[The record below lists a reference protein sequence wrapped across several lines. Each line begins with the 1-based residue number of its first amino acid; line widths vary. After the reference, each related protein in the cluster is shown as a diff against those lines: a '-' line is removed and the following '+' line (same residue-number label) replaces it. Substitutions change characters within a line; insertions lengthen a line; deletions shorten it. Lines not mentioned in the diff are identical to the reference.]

1 MPSGSVFP
9 NVAVKKPSRS
19 NVNLSTTRRFSCNV
33 GTLIPAL
40 TLPVQS
46 GDKVHMSI
54 SALVKTLPFVGPLM
68 GSFKVQ
74 MDTFYFP
81 YRYYNSWLHDDRT
94 DFDPYDIK
102 FPLAWYG
109 LLGFAPSSSN
119 NSSTGDDFNA
129 SYPYYNTIAP
139 GSLWNF
145 LGVGYDEAPFDYR
158 QLQQVATNTTT
169 VFQNI
174 QAHGFSPQR
183 FINAVP
189 LLGYWDIFRSYYANT
204 QESNFPYISFSGTMG
219 TATSGL
225 TPSIDYSLG
234 SCPLSVID
242 DARQTILQTPGNE
255 HLIIPLINHSLDSSD
270 EYAGLF
276 PSTAENGLN
285 CYSTL
290 LSYCSQGGMAL
301 KTYKSDRFTTWLN
314 AETYYENMASSSML
328 VSNVPSNVSAVTTSE
343 QNRSYGPNALIGNIA
358 DSSTNYI
365 VGMQSSHFGSLDSGD
380 IGNVPYNQSVLGGTM
395 NAYQKWEGYGLS
407 AGMDGNAYRLLED
420 AQYTQA
426 FGGTVYGAQHPREWN
441 QLNYTGF
448 MPQGTDMGAQIPMS
462 TDSVIPALGPYNDWS
477 SRQNVAIGRLSMDAL
492 YFASHL
498 DRMLKRTQLAGGR
511 YSDWNYVQ
519 YGNSIRAI
527 VETPTFIRSHSFTL
541 SCEDVV
547 QTSESTTENPL
558 GTLAGRGRSGA
569 TGRHVNFY
577 VPEHGFLMTIFSIS
591 PYVDYSQG
599 MSWYLRM
606 TSLGDIHVP
615 VLDGIG
621 FQDLISDDLTTAYTV
636 APQTTVGNIDNDY
649 HYGYYGIGKQPAFIE
664 WMTNENRVYGD
675 FADPDRLMYMTL
687 CRRFTNWSVN
697 LGNWIGSD
705 DSEPSYSAEVNFST
719 YIDPRDWN
727 YCFADTSLESQN
739 FWVQLA
745 FNITA
750 KRVISKKIMPHL

>member
-1 MPSGSVFP
+1 MPKGSVFP
-9 NVAVKKPSRS
+9 KVAVKKPSRS

-54 SALVKTLPFVGPLM
+54 STLVKTLPFVGPLM

-109 LLGFAPSSSN
+109 LLGFAPADASSS
-119 NSSTGDDFNA
+119 SGSDFNV

-145 LGVGYDEAPFDYR
+145 LGVGYDEAPFDHR
-158 QLQQVATNTTT
+158 QLQDTATNITTT
-169 VFQNI
+169 FQGI
-174 QAHGFSPQR
+174 QAHGFSAQR
-183 FINAVP
+183 YINAVP

-204 QESNFPYISFSGTMG
+204 QEPNFPYISFSGTMG
-219 TATSGL
+219 SATSQL
-225 TPSIDYSLG
+225 SNKVDYSLA
-234 SCPLSVID
+234 SSPLSVID

-255 HLIIPLINHSLDSSD
+255 HVIIPLINDTTGFPTTAQ
-270 EYAGLF
+270 YTGLF
-276 PSTAENGLN
+276 PNTAESGLN

-290 LSYCSQGGMAL
+290 LSYCAQGGMAL

-314 AETYYENMASSSML
+314 AETYYQNMASSSML
-328 VSNVPSNVSAVTTSE
+328 VSNVPSNVAASTISE
-343 QNRSYGPNALIGNIA
+343 QTYGVGPNALAG
-358 DSSTNYI
+358 STRTSLSDVY
-365 VGMQSSHFGSLDSGD
+365 VSWQSNSFGTTDPDNGTTNT
-380 IGNVPYNQSVLGGTM
+380 GVQNVLGGTY
-395 NAYQKWEGYGLS
+395 NTYQNWEGYGLS
-407 AGMDGNAYRLLED
+407 RAAVDGLDSRLLED

-441 QLNYTGF
+441 QLNYKGF
-448 MPQGTDMGAQIPMS
+448 IPQGTDMAAQIS
-462 TDSVIPALGPYNDWS
+462 TDNVANPYNDWS

-527 VETPTFIRSHSFTL
+527 VEAPTFIRSHSFTL

-547 QTSESTTENPL
+547 QTSETSADNPL

-577 VPEHGFLMTIFSIS
+577 VPEHGFMMTIFSIS

-636 APQTTVGNIDNDY
+636 TPQTTVGNIDNDY

-687 CRRFTNWSVN
+687 CRRFADWSVD
-697 LGNWIGSD
+697 LGNWIGS
-705 DSEPSYSAEVNFST
+705 SNATPAYSAEVNFSS

-745 FNITA
+745 FHITA

>member
-1 MPSGSVFP
+1 MPKGSVFP
-9 NVAVKKPSRS
+9 KVAVKKPSRS

-68 GSFKVQ
+68 GSFKIQ

-102 FPLAWYG
+102 FPLAAINALPNG
-109 LLGFAPSSSN
+109 L
-119 NSSTGDDFNA
+119 D
-129 SYPYYNTIAP
+129 SYPYYNAP
-139 GSLWNF
+139 VSPGCLWNY
-145 LGVGYDEAPFDYR
+145 LGIGYETYLVTGA
-158 QLQQVATNTTT
+158 VSTAATGVNRY
-169 VFQNI
+169 F
-174 QAHGFSPQR
+174 
-183 FINAVP
+183 NAVP

-204 QESNFPYISFSGTMG
+204 QEKTFPFICGPSVPSS
-219 TATSGL
+219 TSQTGL
-225 TPSIDYSLG
+225 QINILNCDLSI
-234 SCPLSVID
+234 ID
-242 DARQTILQTPGNE
+242 ESRQVILQTPGNE
-255 HLIIPLINHSLDSSD
+255 HLILPVFSGSDSYSGSD
-270 EYAGLF
+270 AGSVDNKSGTKYMWYPYTEK
-276 PSTAENGLN
+276 PSTNNFSSETVSGWFSPYASFYNAK
-285 CYSTL
+285 TA
-290 LSYCSQGGMAL
+290 QGGLAL

-314 AETYYENMASSSML
+314 AETYYQNMASSSML
-328 VSNVPSNVSAVTTSE
+328 VSNVPANAGD
-343 QNRSYGPNALIGNIA
+343 QLNGPNGLVYYNGSTLDPAFQFALVGEGSDESINNIVADVDVIG
-358 DSSTNYI
+358 
-365 VGMQSSHFGSLDSGD
+365 GQK
-380 IGNVPYNQSVLGGTM
+380 YNK
-395 NAYQKWEGYGLS
+395 YQNWEGYGLS
-407 AGMDGNAYRLLED
+407 GARHCSVSGNTSSMIATPISD

-441 QLNYTGF
+441 QLNGTGF
-448 MPQGTDMGAQIPMS
+448 IPQGNDMSAAVATS
-462 TDSVIPALGPYNDWS
+462 GPYNDWS

-527 VETPTFIRSHSFTL
+527 VEAPTFIRSHSFTL

-547 QTSESTTENPL
+547 QTSESSDASPL
-558 GTLAGRGRSGA
+558 GSLAGRGRGGA

-577 VPEHGFLMTIFSIS
+577 VPEHGFMMTIFSIS

-599 MSWYLRM
+599 VSWYLRM

-636 APQTTVGNIDNDY
+636 TPQTTVGNIDNDY

-687 CRRFTNWSVN
+687 CRRFTDWS
-697 LGNWIGSD
+697 S
-705 DSEPSYSAEVNFST
+705 SSASTNIPWDVNFST

-745 FNITA
+745 FHITA

>member
-1 MPSGSVFP
+1 MPKGSVFP
-9 NVAVKKPSRS
+9 KVAVKKPSRS

-46 GDKVHMSI
+46 GDKIHMSI

-68 GSFKVQ
+68 GSFKIQ

-109 LLGFAPSSSN
+109 LLGYGSSSPE
-119 NSSTGDDFNA
+119 SSIVSSYDA
-129 SYPYYNTIAP
+129 KYPYYNTIAP
-139 GSLWNF
+139 GSIWNF
-145 LGVGYDEAPFDYR
+145 LGVGYDESPFDIN
-158 QLQQVATNTTT
+158 QLDNSSTRVNVIYQNLVA
-169 VFQNI
+169 F
-174 QAHGFSPQR
+174 GFSSQR

-189 LLGYWDIFRSYYANT
+189 LLGYWDIIRSFYANT
-204 QESNFPYISFSGTMG
+204 QEPNIPFISFSGEAG
-219 TATSGL
+219 SVTSSL
-225 TPSIDYSLG
+225 NEDVNFSLG

-242 DARQTILQTPGNE
+242 DARQTILQSPGNE
-255 HLIIPLINHSLDSSD
+255 HIIIPLINSTQSNTSSVK
-270 EYAGLF
+270 YHGLF
-276 PSTAENGLN
+276 PNTASDGLN

-290 LSYCSQGGMAL
+290 LSYCAQGGLAL

-314 AETYYENMASSSML
+314 AETYYQNMASSSML
-328 VSNVPSNVSAVTTSE
+328 VSNVPSNVYSRVTSE
-343 QNRSYGPNALIGNIA
+343 QHIAVGFNALMGN
-358 DSSTNYI
+358 TNSDITANAILGQYNAFGETDETTESRQQNV
-365 VGMQSSHFGSLDSGD
+365 VGG
-380 IGNVPYNQSVLGGTM
+380 VV

-407 AGMDGNAYRLLED
+407 SASDGVANRLLED
-420 AQYTQA
+420 GQYTQA

-448 MPQGTDMGAQIPMS
+448 MPQGTDMGEQIPFSGTS
-462 TDSVIPALGPYNDWS
+462 TLGPYNDWS

-527 VETPTFIRSHSFTL
+527 VEAPTFIRSHSFTL
-541 SCEDVV
+541 ACEDVV
-547 QTSESTTENPL
+547 QTSETSGDNPL
-558 GTLAGRGRSGA
+558 GTLAGRGRGGA
-569 TGRHVNFY
+569 AGRHVNFY
-577 VPEHGFLMTIFSIS
+577 VPEHGFMMTIFSIS

-599 MSWYLRM
+599 VSWYLRM

-636 APQTTVGNIDNDY
+636 TPQTTVGNTDNDY

-687 CRRFTNWSVN
+687 CRRFADWSIELADVH
-697 LGNWIGSD
+697 S
-705 DSEPSYSAEVNFST
+705 SPSYSVDVNFST

-745 FNITA
+745 FHITA